1 MSLDVPLADGRQFP
15 ADLRDALV
23 VEVLPLLAELIPED
37 GDKFV
42 LLILRSHLRHHGD
55 HERGQRD
62 E

>member
-15 ADLRDALV
+15 ADLRDARV

-42 LLILRSHLRHHGD
+42 L
-55 HERGQRD
+55 
-62 E
+62 